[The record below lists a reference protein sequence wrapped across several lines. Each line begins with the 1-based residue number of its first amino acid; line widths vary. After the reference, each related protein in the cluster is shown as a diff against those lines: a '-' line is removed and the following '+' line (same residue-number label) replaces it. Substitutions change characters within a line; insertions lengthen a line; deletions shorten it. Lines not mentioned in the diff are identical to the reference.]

1 MRRVYPARCRKGTPL
16 TEAASM
22 QTYDPH
28 HFSALVAI
36 EERHAWFRARNEM
49 IGERVAEIVADL
61 PDGFR
66 VLEVGCGSG
75 SVLQV
80 LERVCNRGQVVGLDL
95 YEEGLQFARSRTS
108 CTLVRGDANY
118 PPFGQEFS
126 VVGMFDVLEHLPDD
140 VTVLKRMSEIL
151 LPEGALVL
159 TVPADPALWSYFDE
173 ASHHQRRYTRSDLEH
188 KLTASGF
195 CVEYISPFM
204 MPLYP
209 IMRLYRE
216 IGRRSGADSVDR
228 DLKIVPIF
236 NELLYWTLR
245 KENRAI
251 RQRKTLPFGTS
262 ILAVAR
268 WKGSN

>member
-1 MRRVYPARCRKGTPL
+1 MDVTSA
-16 TEAASM
+16 

-49 IGERVAEIVADL
+49 IGERVAEVIADL

-80 LERVCNRGQVVGLDL
+80 LERVCSRGEVVGLDL
-95 YEEGLQFARSRTS
+95 YEEGLHFARSRTN
-108 CTLVRGDANY
+108 CTLVRGDAY
-118 PPFGQEFS
+118 DPPFGQEFS

-140 VTVLKRMSEIL
+140 SRVLKRMSEIL
-151 LPEGALVL
+151 LPEGVLML

-173 ASHHQRRYTRSDLEH
+173 ASHHARRYTLPELEQ
-188 KLTASGF
+188 KLTSSGF
-195 CVEYISPFM
+195 HVEFISHFM

-209 IMRLYRE
+209 IMRLYRG
-216 IGRRSGADSVDR
+216 IGRRRGADTVDR

-236 NELLYWTLR
+236 NEILYWTLR
-245 KENRAI
+245 QEHRAI
-251 RQRKTLPFGTS
+251 RQRKQLPLGTS
-262 ILAVAR
+262 IFAMAR
-268 WKGSN
+268 WKGPQ